1 MVMRGGIANSD
12 AVRYEQLVNELASGV
27 KMMELGLPAKL
38 SPQSM
43 QNVEYWSQQL
53 RENPCMIDAIESDV
67 NNSLELIH
75 KAEMGERVELR
86 GDMNRQQT

>member
-1 MVMRGGIANSD
+1 MRGGIANSD

-53 RENPCMIDAIESDV
+53 REILA
-67 NNSLELIH
+67 
-75 KAEMGERVELR
+75 
-86 GDMNRQQT
+86 